1 MSKVSINESTLINI
15 GDAIREKTGKTD
27 LIAPGDMPDE
37 IMAIETGGGGGDL
50 PEEAFKFTGNCNYMF
65 ADDKWKWFIEQ
76 YGNKITTEGIT
87 NASYMFQNITYERI
101 PFEINMA
108 DNTTSLNF
116 LFQNATKLKELP
128 KINLNITKT
137 PANKYSFVNMSY
149 MIYNAPCLREIPE
162 DYFTSFAPAEYWETR
177 KTFQADGTGNM
188 FYGLYSLRKLPNIT
202 PFVSYGTSPYN
213 SMYSSMFQKCFVLDE
228 ITNLLIEP
236 GPYTS
241 NCFANIVYNCCR
253 LKEFTFATQDDGTPY
268 TTNWKNQVIDFT
280 WIGTSSDLNASRD
293 IVRYNSGITS
303 DKKVIDDATYQALK
317 NDPDWFTQM
326 LVYSRYNHDSAVN
339 TINSLPDTSAYG
351 TNTIKFTG
359 DAGKLTDG
367 GAINTMTE
375 EEIAV
380 ATAKGWT
387 VSLV

>member
-1 MSKVSINESTLINI
+1 MSKVSINESTLTNI

-27 LIAPGDMPDE
+27 LIAPGDMPAE
-37 IMAIETGGGGGDL
+37 IMAIETGSGGGDL
-50 PEEAFKFTGNCNYMF
+50 PEEAFKFTGNCAQLF
-65 ADDKWKWFIEQ
+65 ANDRWKWFIEQ

-87 NASYMFQNITYERI
+87 NAGYMFQYITYERI
-101 PFEINMA
+101 PFEINIA
-108 DNTTSLNF
+108 DKTTALNSIF
-116 LFQNATKLKELP
+116 YNAQKLKELP
-128 KINLNITKT
+128 KINSNITT
-137 PANKYSFVNMSY
+137 IPTSKYSFMDVSY
-149 MIYNAPCLREIPE
+149 MIMGIKYLREIPE
-162 DYFTSFAPAEYWETR
+162 DYFTSLAPAEYWEAR
-177 KTFQADGTGNM
+177 KTLQADGKGNM
-188 FYGLYSLRKLPNIT
+188 FNGLYSLRKLPNTT
-202 PFVSYGTSPYN
+202 PFMSHGTGPYN
-213 SMYSSMFQKCFVLDE
+213 SMYGNMCYDCYTLDE
-228 ITNLLIEP
+228 ITSLPVEP
-236 GPYTS
+236 GAYTS
-241 NCFANIVYNCCR
+241 NCFSYIVKNCHR

-280 WIGTSSDLNASRD
+280 WVGTSSDLNASRD

-326 LVYSRYNHDSAVN
+326 LDYSRYNHDSAVN

-380 ATAKGWT
+380 AAVKGWT